1 MYYVVQFEF
10 IPYYFLQTLH
20 FVELFDHDFAAGVK
34 SGCASYK
41 FR

>member
-1 MYYVVQFEF
+1 MLFNLSLYQYN
-10 IPYYFLQTLH
+10 YNQTLH

-34 SGCASYK
+34 SSCASYK